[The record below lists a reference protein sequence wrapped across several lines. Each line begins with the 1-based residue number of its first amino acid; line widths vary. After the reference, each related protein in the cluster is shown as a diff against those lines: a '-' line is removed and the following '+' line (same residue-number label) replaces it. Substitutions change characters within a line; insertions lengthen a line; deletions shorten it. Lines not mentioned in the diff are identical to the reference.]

1 MGTIFDHT
9 SRAGDAA
16 VRLLDLAAL
25 VLVLPVTYE
34 LYVHFVHPDAFWMPG
49 LDQYWLPLIVL
60 LLVWVASAWM
70 YQVYELGPG
79 TIATELARMSRALAA
94 TALAAG
100 ALTFLFR
107 EHEAIPRL
115 LAVGYFGLAYLV
127 LSANRIVL
135 RAVARAAGTTSG
147 KIRYYAVV
155 GSGDLADE
163 IVETIR
169 AHPEWG
175 MRLAGCVLERA
186 GEPLSTDS
194 VILGR
199 LDSLGRILEEHVL
212 DEVVFAVPRE
222 RLHTIEQAVKTCEEQ
237 GVGALISLDVLRY
250 GYSRMTVGDMDGL
263 PMLALTRTPT
273 DRIALAA
280 KRAFDVTVSVAVLLV
295 FSPLLIGAAI
305 AIKLDS
311 PGPIFFRQRRVGVHG
326 RIFDILKFR
335 SMHVDAETRLEGL
348 RAHNEMTGPVFKI
361 RDDPRTTR
369 VGRLLRRTSL
379 DEFPQFWNVLR
390 GEMSVVGPR
399 PPLPSEVRQ
408 YKRWQR
414 RRLSMKPGI
423 TCIWQISGRNEIDFD
438 RWMELDLQYID
449 EWSLWN
455 DVRICMKTIPAVLGS
470 RGAQ

>member
-147 KIRYYAVV
+147 KNPLLRGGRV
-155 GSGDLADE
+155 GRPRRRDRRD
-163 IVETIR
+163 
-169 AHPEWG
+169 HP
-175 MRLAGCVLERA
+175 R
-186 GEPLSTDS
+186 P
-194 VILGR
+194 
-199 LDSLGRILEEHVL
+199 
-212 DEVVFAVPRE
+212 P
-222 RLHTIEQAVKTCEEQ
+222 
-237 GVGALISLDVLRY
+237 GVGHEAR
-250 GYSRMTVGDMDGL
+250 
-263 PMLALTRTPT
+263 
-273 DRIALAA
+273 
-280 KRAFDVTVSVAVLLV
+280 
-295 FSPLLIGAAI
+295 
-305 AIKLDS
+305 
-311 PGPIFFRQRRVGVHG
+311 
-326 RIFDILKFR
+326 
-335 SMHVDAETRLEGL
+335 GL
-348 RAHNEMTGPVFKI
+348 RA
-361 RDDPRTTR
+361 RA
-369 VGRLLRRTSL
+369 
-379 DEFPQFWNVLR
+379 
-390 GEMSVVGPR
+390 
-399 PPLPSEVRQ
+399 
-408 YKRWQR
+408 
-414 RRLSMKPGI
+414 
-423 TCIWQISGRNEIDFD
+423 SG
-438 RWMELDLQYID
+438 
-449 EWSLWN
+449 
-455 DVRICMKTIPAVLGS
+455 
-470 RGAQ
+470 